1 MKKLIT
7 ITLIGLFLVG
17 CQSNLKVANKDQPV
31 TNQIKDETVIQVE
44 KTHDGSFVLKNEDAD
59 SKGMNVILEV
69 SGNEGTISV
78 ITEEETKTYNVQIT
92 DKYVVNEDGTK
103 DRYEWNSSG
112 IVIYEE
118 RNLVFVKQ

>member
-17 CQSNLKVANKDQPV
+17 CQSNLKVANKDQP

-92 DKYVVNEDGTK
+92 DKYVLNEDGTK

-118 RNLVFVKQ
+118 KNLIFVKQ

>member
-1 MKKLIT
+1 MKKLAT

-17 CQSNLKVANKDQPV
+17 CQSNLKVANKDQP

-44 KTHDGSFVLKNEDAD
+44 KTHDGSYILKNDEAD
-59 SKGMNVILEV
+59 NKGMNVILEV

-78 ITEEETKTYNVQIT
+78 ITEEETKTYNIQIT

-118 RNLVFVKQ
+118 KNLIFVKQ